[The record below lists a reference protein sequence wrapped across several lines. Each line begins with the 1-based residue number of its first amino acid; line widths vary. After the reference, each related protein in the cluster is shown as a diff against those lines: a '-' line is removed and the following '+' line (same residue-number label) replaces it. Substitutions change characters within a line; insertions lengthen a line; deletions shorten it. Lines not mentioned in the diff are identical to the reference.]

1 LPEANATLFERFR
14 AVLKKENRSESAV
27 YDGALMQ
34 VRKKNLILSEGLDL
48 QEEDEQITHQIRLDE
63 ESDVQESLSESKFF
77 LVLLVKTMR
86 I

>member
-1 LPEANATLFERFR
+1 
-14 AVLKKENRSESAV
+14 
-27 YDGALMQ
+27 MQ